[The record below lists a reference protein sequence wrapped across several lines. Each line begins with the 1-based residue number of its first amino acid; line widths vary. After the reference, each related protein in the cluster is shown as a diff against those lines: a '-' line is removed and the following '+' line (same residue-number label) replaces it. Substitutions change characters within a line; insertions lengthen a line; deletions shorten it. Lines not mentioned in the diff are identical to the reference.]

1 MKLLI
6 NGEEKEINCKTV
18 LDLIDT
24 LKLEKDMVA
33 VELNRTIVHR
43 GNFDDAELKNDD
55 KIEIVTVVGGG

>member
-6 NGEEKEINCKTV
+6 NGKEKELNCETV
-18 LDLIDT
+18 TDLLKF

-33 VELNRTIVHR
+33 VELNRNIVHR
-43 GNFDDAELKNDD
+43 QNFDDAELKNED

>member
-6 NGEEKEINCKTV
+6 NGEEKDFNCKTV
-18 LDLIDT
+18 LDLINT

-33 VELNRTIVHR
+33 VELNRNIVHR
-43 GNFDDAELKNDD
+43 QNFDNAELKNDD